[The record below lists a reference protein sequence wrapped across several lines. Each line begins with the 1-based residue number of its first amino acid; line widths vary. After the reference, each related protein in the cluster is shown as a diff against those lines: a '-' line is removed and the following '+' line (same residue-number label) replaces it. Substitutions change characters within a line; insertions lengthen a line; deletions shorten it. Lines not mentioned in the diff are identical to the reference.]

1 MSRDLGVST
10 TTVSRAERKPRSS
23 DKESSVSDG
32 ALAGLRVIDA
42 ATLAAGPLIA
52 TWMAEQGAEVIK
64 VEQPDG
70 GDPLRQWGAQRDGIG
85 LMWKSVARN
94 KKSVTLNLRLEPGRD
109 LLRSLTR
116 QADVVILNLRPS
128 TMGKWGLEYGGLAV
142 ANPGLVLVHV
152 TGYGAG
158 GPKSDWPGFGTLG
171 EAMSGFA
178 HLTGTPDGPPT
189 LPSFML
195 ADGVAALNATY
206 AVMMALY
213 HRDVHGAGGQLIDIN
228 LIEPLARLLEQSVL
242 TYDQLGTIPVR
253 TGNRW
258 DISAPRNA
266 YKTKD
271 GRWLAMSGSAPT
283 IAMRAL
289 RAVGRPELTLDPKFA
304 EAQQRLHNAAE
315 IDAVMADWISQRTLD
330 AALAVFAEAGVAA
343 APIYDAKQLLD
354 DPQLQARAAYRS
366 IPDPELGSMRV
377 QAPVPRF
384 SATAGQ
390 ITHLGPQLG
399 EHNAEVYGE
408 LLGLDTGRLAE
419 LRAQGVI

>member
-1 MSRDLGVST
+1 VT
-10 TTVSRAERKPRSS
+10 
-23 DKESSVSDG
+23 DG

-52 TWMAEQGAEVIK
+52 TWMGEHGAEVIK

-70 GDPLRQWGAQRDGIG
+70 GDPLRQWGAQRDEIG

-94 KKSVTLNLRLEPGRD
+94 KKCVSLNLRLETGRD

-116 QADVVILNLRPS
+116 QADVVIMNLRPS
-128 TMGKWGLEYGGLAV
+128 TLRKWGLEYESLA
-142 ANPGLVLVHV
+142 ADNPRLVMVHV

-195 ADGVAALNATY
+195 ADGVAALTATY

-213 HRDVHGAGGQLIDIN
+213 HRDTRGGSGGGGAGGGRGQLIDVN

-258 DISAPRNA
+258 DISAPRNT
-266 YKTKD
+266 YRTSD

-289 RAVGRPELTLDPKFA
+289 RAVGRPELTLDPRFA
-304 EAQQRLHNAAE
+304 EAQQRLRNAAE
-315 IDAVMADWISQRTLD
+315 IDAIMSDWIGQRTLEE
-330 AALAVFAEAGVAA
+330 ALAVFEEAGVAA
-343 APIYDAKQLLD
+343 APIYDAQQLLD
-354 DPQLQARAAYRS
+354 DPQLRARGVYQPVDD
-366 IPDPELGSMRV
+366 PDLGSMRV

-384 SATAGQ
+384 SATPGTV
-390 ITHLGPQLG
+390 THLGPRLG
-399 EHNAEVYGE
+399 EHNAEVYRE
-408 LLGLDTGRLAE
+408 LLGLDGGRLAE
-419 LRAQGVI
+419 LHEQGVI

>member
-1 MSRDLGVST
+1 MT
-10 TTVSRAERKPRSS
+10 
-23 DKESSVSDG
+23 DG

-52 TWMAEQGAEVIK
+52 TWLGEHGAEVIK

-94 KKSVTLNLRLEPGRD
+94 KKCVTLNLRLEAGRD

-116 QADVVILNLRPS
+116 QADVLIMNLRPS
-128 TMGKWGLEYGGLAV
+128 TLRRWGLEYESLAA
-142 ANPGLVLVHV
+142 ANPKLVMIHV

-195 ADGVAALNATY
+195 ADGVAGLTATY

-213 HRDVHGAGGQLIDIN
+213 HRDARGGTGQLIDIN

-258 DISAPRNA
+258 DISAPRNT
-266 YKTKD
+266 YRTSD

-289 RAVGRPELTLDPKFA
+289 RAVGRPELTEDPKFA
-304 EAQQRLHNAAE
+304 EAQQRLRNAAE
-315 IDAVMADWISQRTLD
+315 IDAIMAGWIGQRTL
-330 AALAVFAEAGVAA
+330 AEALAVFEEAGVAA
-343 APIYDAKQLLD
+343 APIYDAEQLLGD
-354 DPQLQARAAYRS
+354 TQLRARGIYQ
-366 IPDPELGSMRV
+366 PVDDPELGSMRI
-377 QAPVPRF
+377 QGPVPRF
-384 SATAGQ
+384 SATPG
-390 ITHLGPQLG
+390 TVSHLGPPLG

-408 LLGLDTGRLAE
+408 LLGLDGGRLAE
-419 LRAQGVI
+419 LREQGVI

>member
-1 MSRDLGVST
+1 VT
-10 TTVSRAERKPRSS
+10 
-23 DKESSVSDG
+23 DG

-52 TWMAEQGAEVIK
+52 TWLGEHGAEVVK

-70 GDPLRQWGAQRDGIG
+70 GDPLRQWGAQRDGVG

-94 KKSVTLNLRLEPGRD
+94 KKCVTLNLRLEAGRD
-109 LLRSLTR
+109 LLRLLTR
-116 QADVVILNLRPS
+116 QADVLIVNLRPS
-128 TMGKWGLEYGGLAV
+128 TLRTWGLDYDSLA
-142 ANPGLVLVHV
+142 AENPRLVMVHV

-213 HRDVHGAGGQLIDIN
+213 HRDTHGADGQLIDIS
-228 LIEPLARLLEQSVL
+228 LIEPLARLLEQPVL
-242 TYDQLGTIPVR
+242 TYDQLGTVPAR

-258 DISAPRNA
+258 DISAPRNT
-266 YKTKD
+266 YQTSD
-271 GRWLAMSGSAPT
+271 GHWLAMSGSAPT

-304 EAQQRLHNAAE
+304 EAQQRLKNAAE
-315 IDAVMADWISQRTLD
+315 IDAIMADWIGQRTLEE
-330 AALAVFAEAGVAA
+330 ALAVFEEAGVAA
-343 APIYDAKQLLD
+343 APVYDAAQLLD
-354 DPQLQARAAYRS
+354 DEQLRARGTYR
-366 IPDPELGSMRV
+366 PVADAELGSMRV
-377 QAPVPRF
+377 QGPVPRF
-384 SATAGQ
+384 SATPGHIA
-390 ITHLGPQLG
+390 HLGPPLG
-399 EHNAEVYGE
+399 ASNAEVYHE
-408 LLGLDTGRLAE
+408 LLGLDEGRLGE
-419 LRAQGVI
+419 LREQGVI

>member
-1 MSRDLGVST
+1 VT
-10 TTVSRAERKPRSS
+10 
-23 DKESSVSDG
+23 DG

-52 TWMAEQGAEVIK
+52 TWLGEHGAEVIK

-70 GDPLRQWGAQRDGIG
+70 GDPLRQWGAQRNGIG

-94 KKSVTLNLRLEPGRD
+94 KKCVTLNLRLEAGRN

-116 QADVVILNLRPS
+116 QADVVIMNLRPS
-128 TMGKWGLEYGGLAV
+128 TMRRWDLEYESLAA
-142 ANPGLVLVHV
+142 ANPGLVVVHV

-195 ADGVAALNATY
+195 ADGVAALNATW

-213 HRDVHGAGGQLIDIN
+213 HRDAGAGRGKGQLIDIN

-242 TYDQLGTIPVR
+242 TYDLLGTIPAR

-258 DISAPRNA
+258 DISAPRNT
-266 YKTKD
+266 YRTSD

-304 EAQQRLHNAAE
+304 EAQQRLKNAPE
-315 IDAVMADWISQRTLD
+315 IDAIMADWIGQRTLD
-330 AALAVFAEAGVAA
+330 EALAVFEEAGVAA
-343 APIYDAKQLLD
+343 APIYDAEQLLG
-354 DPQLQARAAYRS
+354 DPQLQARGSYQS
-366 IPDPELGSMRV
+366 FPDAELGSMRV

-384 SATAGQ
+384 SATPGTV
-390 ITHLGPQLG
+390 THLGPPLG
-399 EHNAEVYGE
+399 ADNTEVYRDV
-408 LLGLDTGRLAE
+408 LGFDSGRLSE
-419 LRAQGVI
+419 LKEQGVI

>member
-1 MSRDLGVST
+1 VTG
-10 TTVSRAERKPRSS
+10 
-23 DKESSVSDG
+23 G
-32 ALAGLRVIDA
+32 ALTGLRVIDA

-52 TWMAEQGAEVIK
+52 TWLGEHGAEVVKI
-64 VEQPDG
+64 EQPDG

-94 KKSVTLNLRLEPGRD
+94 KKCVTLNLRLEAGRD
-109 LLRSLTR
+109 LLRSLTQ
-116 QADVVILNLRPS
+116 QADVVITNLRPS
-128 TMGKWGLEYGGLAV
+128 TLRSWGLEYERLAA
-142 ANPGLVLVHV
+142 ANSKLVMVHV

-195 ADGVAALNATY
+195 ADGVAALTATW

-213 HRDVHGAGGQLIDIN
+213 HRDTGSGPGGGRGQLIDIN

-258 DISAPRNA
+258 DISAPRNT
-266 YKTKD
+266 YRTSD
-271 GRWLAMSGSAPT
+271 GRWLAMSGSAPA

-289 RAVGRPELTLDPKFA
+289 RAVGRPELTADPKFA
-304 EAQQRLHNAAE
+304 EAQQRLRHAGE
-315 IDAVMADWISQRTLD
+315 IDAIMADWIGQRTLD
-330 AALAVFAEAGVAA
+330 AALAVFEQAGVAA
-343 APIYDAKQLLD
+343 APVYDVEQLLD
-354 DPQLQARAAYRS
+354 DPQLRARGVYPS

-384 SATAGQ
+384 SDTPGAV
-390 ITHLGPQLG
+390 THLGPRLG
-399 EHNAEVYGE
+399 EHNAEVYRE
-408 LLGLDTGRLAE
+408 LLGLGRDRLHE
-419 LRAQGVI
+419 LHRQGVI

>member
-1 MSRDLGVST
+1 MT
-10 TTVSRAERKPRSS
+10 
-23 DKESSVSDG
+23 DG

-64 VEQPDG
+64 IEQPDG
-70 GDPLRQWGAQRDGIG
+70 GDPLRQWGAQRNGVG

-94 KKSVTLNLRLEPGRD
+94 KKCVTLNLRLEPGRD

-116 QADVVILNLRPS
+116 QADVLIVNLRPS
-128 TMGKWGLEYGGLAV
+128 TLRAWGLDYGSLA
-142 ANPGLVLVHV
+142 AASPGLVMAHV

-213 HRDVHGAGGQLIDIN
+213 HRDTHAGRGQLIDIS

-242 TYDQLGTIPVR
+242 TYDQLGTIGVR

-266 YKTKD
+266 YQTRD

-289 RAVGRPELTLDPKFA
+289 RAVGRPELTLDPRFA
-304 EAQQRLHNAAE
+304 QAQQRLRNAAE
-315 IDAVMADWISQRTLD
+315 IDAIMADWISQRTL
-330 AALAVFAEAGVAA
+330 AEALAVFEEAKVAA
-343 APIYDAKQLLD
+343 APVYDAEQLLD
-354 DPQLQARAAYRS
+354 DPQLRARDTYLT
-366 IPDPELGSMRV
+366 IDDPELGAMRV

-384 SATAGQ
+384 SATPGQ
-390 ITHLGPQLG
+390 VSHLGPRLS
-399 EHNAEVYGE
+399 EHNAAVYGE
-408 LLGLDTGRLAE
+408 LLGLGSGRLAE
-419 LRAQGVI
+419 LHAAGVI